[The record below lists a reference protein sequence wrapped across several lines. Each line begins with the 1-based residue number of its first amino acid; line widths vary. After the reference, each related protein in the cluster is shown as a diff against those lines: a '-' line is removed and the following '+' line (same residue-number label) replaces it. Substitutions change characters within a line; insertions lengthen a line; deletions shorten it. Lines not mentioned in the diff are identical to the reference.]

1 MSVRL
6 IDFNRLAVYEA
17 GALLVT
23 LLAFPDASDETQGN
37 VHASLCNYALK
48 IRGALE
54 PDWTILPQPIK
65 PFYAF
70 RSERDCNRDLRT
82 LVRRWR
88 DRMVAGRMGIAFL
101 KEALPGQILELPP
114 TVKRL
119 SINQLAEL
127 VLDDTRFTDPHNVE
141 TRIWRPSQPVVHLA
155 SAIQVYLTLTEAKAP
170 LSGLETLLLNR
181 AMIESVIQGA
191 AYHETLIAQSR
202 HLRFDP
208 EKMIK
213 IRLA

>member
-23 LLAFPDASDETQGN
+23 LLAYPDASDETQDN
-37 VHASLCNYALK
+37 VHASLCNYALR
-48 IRGALE
+48 ITSAID
-54 PDWTILPQPIK
+54 PDWTFAPQPIK

-88 DRMVAGRMGIAFL
+88 DRMIAGRMAIAYL
-101 KEALPGQILELPP
+101 KEALPGQVLELPP
-114 TVKRL
+114 SVKRL
-119 SINQLAEL
+119 SINELAKL
-127 VLDDTRFTDPHNVE
+127 VLDDTRFTDPQNVE
-141 TRIWRPSQPVVHLA
+141 TRIWRPSLAVVHLA
-155 SAIQVYLTLTEAKAP
+155 SAIQVYLSLTEADTPPIA
-170 LSGLETLLLNR
+170 LEALLLNR
-181 AMIESVIQGA
+181 ARIEAVIEGA
-191 AYHETLIAQSR
+191 AHHESLMALSR

>member
-6 IDFNRLAVYEA
+6 IDFKRLAVYEA

-37 VHASLCNYALK
+37 VQASLCNYALK
-48 IRGALE
+48 VRSAIE
-54 PDWTILPQPIK
+54 HDWTILPQPIK

-70 RSERDCNRDLRT
+70 RSECDCNRDLQT

-101 KEALPGQILELPP
+101 KEALPGQVLELPA

-127 VLDDTRFTDPHNVE
+127 VLDDTQFTDPHNVE
-141 TRIWRPSQPVVHLA
+141 TRIWRPSRPVVHLA
-155 SAIQVYLTLTEAKAP
+155 SVIQVYLTLRAP
-170 LSGLETLLLNR
+170 DRKLSNRLLIELDMGLQPTFHTIYCGGDRYRTHSR
-181 AMIESVIQGA
+181 AVFGGGA
-191 AYHETLIAQSR
+191 VSR
-202 HLRFDP
+202 
-208 EKMIK
+208 
-213 IRLA
+213 

>member
-6 IDFNRLAVYEA
+6 IDFKRLAVYEA

-37 VHASLCNYALK
+37 VQASLCNYALK
-48 IRGALE
+48 VRSAIE

-101 KEALPGQILELPP
+101 KEALPGQVLELPA

-127 VLDDTRFTDPHNVE
+127 VLDDTQFTDPHNVE

-155 SAIQVYLTLTEAKAP
+155 SAIQVYLTLREAGTP
-170 LSGLETLLLNR
+170 RIGLETLLLNR
-181 AMIESVIQGA
+181 AMIESVILGA
-191 AYHETLIAQSR
+191 AYHETLMAQSR

-208 EKMIK
+208 EKLIK

>member
-37 VHASLCNYALK
+37 VQASLCNYALK
-48 IRGALE
+48 VRSAIE
-54 PDWTILPQPIK
+54 HDWTILPQPIK

-88 DRMVAGRMGIAFL
+88 DRMVAGRHGD
-101 KEALPGQILELPP
+101 
-114 TVKRL
+114 RL
-119 SINQLAEL
+119 SERSAARPGTGAPCDGEAA
-127 VLDDTRFTDPHNVE
+127 LDKSIGRAGSRRYPVH
-141 TRIWRPSQPVVHLA
+141 RPSQRRNPHLA
-155 SAIQVYLTLTEAKAP
+155 AEPASRP
-170 LSGLETLLLNR
+170 SG
-181 AMIESVIQGA
+181 V
-191 AYHETLIAQSR
+191 R
-202 HLRFDP
+202 HSSLFDTKRGRHP
-208 EKMIK
+208 AD
-213 IRLA
+213 RPRDASP

>member
-6 IDFNRLAVYEA
+6 IDFKRLAVYEA

-48 IRGALE
+48 IRSAIE
-54 PDWTILPQPIK
+54 PDWTIVPQPIK
-65 PFYAF
+65 PFYTF
-70 RSERDCNRDLRT
+70 RSERDYNRDLRT

-101 KEALPGQILELPP
+101 RETLPGQVLELPP

-119 SINQLAEL
+119 SINQLAVL
-127 VLDDTRFTDPHNVE
+127 VLEDTRFTDPHNVE
-141 TRIWRPSQPVVHLA
+141 TRIWRPSRPVVHLA
-155 SAIQVYLTLTEAKAP
+155 SAIQVYLTLTEPDTA
-170 LSGLETLLLNR
+170 LIGLETLLLNR
-181 AMIESVIQGA
+181 AMIEAVIQGA
-191 AYHETLIAQSR
+191 AYHETLMAQSR

-208 EKMIK
+208 EKMIRV
-213 IRLA
+213 RLA